1 MKNSIK
7 EFLLNFP
14 EKSISRIRFFCIIAF
29 FLLLFVE
36 RYNKLGLEL
45 SFLIITLILW
55 IGGVF
60 PFLWQLVQYQSVK
73 KPNTISYKIFISLFI
88 AMIILLFSGPIF
100 CYCMAKYYEV
110 QADYYRSLLHK

>member
-7 EFLLNFP
+7 GFFLSFP
-14 EKSISRIRFFCIIAF
+14 ERSISRIRFFCIVAF

-45 SFLIITLILW
+45 SFVIITLILW

-73 KPNTISYKIFISLFI
+73 KANTIGHKILISLLI
-88 AMIILLFSGPIF
+88 TLIILLFAGPIF
-100 CYCMAKYYEV
+100 CYWMAIHSEIR
-110 QADYYRSLLHK
+110 AEYYRSFLSK